1 MIIVITLLVITTP
14 VEGIILVTHVALM
27 ALSFIDGQ
35 KPRRLWQ
42 KARSSAWGASWLW
55 APEWAPLELGV
66 QSVP

>member
-35 KPRRLWQ
+35 KPRRLRLQIFEQ
-42 KARSSAWGASWLW
+42 KVLWESTEVASL
-55 APEWAPLELGV
+55 P
-66 QSVP
+66 